1 MDPRRIV
8 IVLLLALGLSGCV
21 TKENYNTQVLRTNNF
36 QRLLS
41 EEEKRTVELSTEIA
55 RLKDQMASMETKN
68 KALTAQ
74 LNDSK
79 AQVVRSLE
87 EVGRL
92 QDEVKQAR
100 GGFSSVP
107 ALRGP
112 SQEPPDRLGELQE
125 RPAARPDKP
134 VEPKKGKAEAKAKVQ
149 KQSEVPPPA
158 PQLKAE
164 PSASA
169 PTTPPAPLLR
179 EPSQEP
185 PDRLG
190 ELQEKP
196 AARPDKPVEPK
207 KGKAEAKAKV
217 QKQSQSAPPQPSQP
231 RIEMPVPVSPASS
244 EPLLRAP
251 SQEPPDRLV
260 EMPEAPA
267 VKPAAKSDKKVEPK
281 KGKAT
286 AKIKIE
292 KQGEEPRPSSP
303 PKAEAPAA
311 PPPPPPAKAETKQKV
326 QTKTETEAEAIPDDS
341 FFRYHK
347 VKKGETLA
355 GIAKQYRTD
364 AQTLRELNDMASGDA
379 VKPGDRL
386 IVGQKQ

>member
-8 IVLLLALGLSGCV
+8 IVVLLALGLSGCV
-21 TKENYNTQVLRTNNF
+21 TKENYNAQILRTNNF

-92 QDEVKQAR
+92 QDEVKQSR

-125 RPAARPDKP
+125 KPAAPSEKKGDK
-134 VEPKKGKAEAKAKVQ
+134 KKGKAEAKVKVGKVAPPAQ
-149 KQSEVPPPA
+149 TPPA
-158 PQLKAE
+158 PFE
-164 PSASA
+164 
-169 PTTPPAPLLR
+169 PLLR

-190 ELQEKP
+190 ELQAAPAAVKSEKKVEKP
-196 AARPDKPVEPK
+196 AEKPV
-207 KGKAEAKAKV
+207 AR
-217 QKQSQSAPPQPSQP
+217 Q
-231 RIEMPVPVSPASS
+231 
-244 EPLLRAP
+244 
-251 SQEPPDRLV
+251 
-260 EMPEAPA
+260 
-267 VKPAAKSDKKVEPK
+267 

-286 AKIKIE
+286 AKIRVQ
-292 KQGEEPRPSSP
+292 KQSEEPSSP
-303 PKAEAPAA
+303 PPKVEA
-311 PPPPPPAKAETKQKV
+311 PPPPAKAEAKAKAQA
-326 QTKTETEAEAIPDDS
+326 KTETEAQAKPETEAAPDDS

-364 AQTLRELNDMASGDA
+364 AQTLRELNDLASGDA

>member
-1 MDPRRIV
+1 MDPRHIV
-8 IVLLLALGLSGCV
+8 IVLVVVLGLAGCV
-21 TKENYNTQVLRTNNF
+21 TKENYNAQVLRTNNF

-41 EEEKRTVELSTEIA
+41 EEEKRTVELSTEVA
-55 RLKDQMASMETKN
+55 RLKDQAAILEGKH

-92 QDEVKQAR
+92 QDEIKQAR
-100 GGFSSVP
+100 GGFSSAP

-112 SQEPPDRLGELQE
+112 SQEPPDRLGELQ
-125 RPAARPDKP
+125 AAP
-134 VEPKKGKAEAKAKVQ
+134 VEAPGKKVEKKKGKATAQVKVG
-149 KQSEVPPPA
+149 KVAPPA
-158 PQLKAE
+158 PM
-164 PSASA
+164 PSA
-169 PTTPPAPLLR
+169 PPEPLLR
-179 EPSQEP
+179 APSQEP

-196 AARPDKPVEPK
+196 DA
-207 KGKAEAKAKV
+207 
-217 QKQSQSAPPQPSQP
+217 
-231 RIEMPVPVSPASS
+231 
-244 EPLLRAP
+244 
-251 SQEPPDRLV
+251 
-260 EMPEAPA
+260 
-267 VKPAAKSDKKVEPK
+267 KPAAKLEKKVEPK

-286 AKIKIE
+286 VKIKVQ
-292 KQGEEPRPSSP
+292 KQGEEPTPSSP
-303 PKAEAPAA
+303 PKAEAPA
-311 PPPPPPAKAETKQKV
+311 PPPPPPARAEAKAKGQA
-326 QTKTETEAEAIPDDS
+326 KTETEAAPYDS

-379 VKPGDRL
+379 VRPGDRL

>member
-8 IVLLLALGLSGCV
+8 IVLVVVLGLAGCV
-21 TKENYNTQVLRTNNF
+21 TKENYNAQVLRTNNF

-41 EEEKRTVELSTEIA
+41 EEEKRSVELSTEVA
-55 RLKDQMASMETKN
+55 RLKDQGAILESKN

-74 LNDSK
+74 LNDAK

-125 RPAARPDKP
+125 KPAAKP
-134 VEPKKGKAEAKAKVQ
+134 EKKVEPKKGKATAQVKAKE
-149 KQSEVPPPA
+149 QSQPPPPQPKVAPPA
-158 PQLKAE
+158 PM
-164 PSASA
+164 PSA
-169 PTTPPAPLLR
+169 PLEPLLR
-179 EPSQEP
+179 APSQEP

-196 AARPDKPVEPK
+196 AA
-207 KGKAEAKAKV
+207 
-217 QKQSQSAPPQPSQP
+217 
-231 RIEMPVPVSPASS
+231 
-244 EPLLRAP
+244 
-251 SQEPPDRLV
+251 
-260 EMPEAPA
+260 
-267 VKPAAKSDKKVEPK
+267 KPAAKPEKKVEPK

-286 AKIKIE
+286 AKIKVQ
-292 KQGEEPRPSSP
+292 KQGEAPSPSPP
-303 PKAEAPAA
+303 PKAESPV
-311 PPPPPPAKAETKQKV
+311 PTPPPPAKAEAKAKV
-326 QTKTETEAEAIPDDS
+326 QAKTETEAAPDDS

-364 AQTLRELNDMASGDA
+364 AQTLRELNDMAGGDA
-379 VKPGDRL
+379 VRPGDRL

>member
-8 IVLLLALGLSGCV
+8 IVLVVVLGLSGCV
-21 TKENYNTQVLRTNNF
+21 TKENYNAQVLRTNNF

-55 RLKDQMASMETKN
+55 RLKDQGTILEGKH

-125 RPAARPDKP
+125 KPVAKPDKKG
-134 VEPKKGKAEAKAKVQ
+134 EPKKGKATAQVKVQ
-149 KQSEVPPPA
+149 KQSQSPPQSPQPKVELPVQVPP
-158 PQLKAE
+158 E
-164 PSASA
+164 
-169 PTTPPAPLLR
+169 PLLR
-179 EPSQEP
+179 APSQEP

-196 AARPDKPVEPK
+196 AAKPV
-207 KGKAEAKAKV
+207 AK
-217 QKQSQSAPPQPSQP
+217 
-231 RIEMPVPVSPASS
+231 
-244 EPLLRAP
+244 
-251 SQEPPDRLV
+251 
-260 EMPEAPA
+260 PE
-267 VKPAAKSDKKVEPK
+267 KKVEPK

-286 AKIKIE
+286 VKIKVQ
-292 KQGEEPRPSSP
+292 KQGEE
-303 PKAEAPAA
+303 
-311 PPPPPPAKAETKQKV
+311 PPPPPAKAEAKEKV
-326 QTKTETEAEAIPDDS
+326 QAKTETETEAAPYDS

-355 GIAKQYRTD
+355 GIATQYRTD
-364 AQTLRELNDMASGDA
+364 AQTLRELNDLASGDA
-379 VKPGDRL
+379 VRPGDRL

>member
-8 IVLLLALGLSGCV
+8 IVLVVVFGLSGCV
-21 TKENYNTQVLRTNNF
+21 TKENYNAQVLRTNNF

-55 RLKDQMASMETKN
+55 RLKDQGAILEGKH

-74 LNDSK
+74 FNDSK

-125 RPAARPDKP
+125 KPAAPSEKKGDK
-134 VEPKKGKAEAKAKVQ
+134 KKGKAEAKVKVQ
-149 KQSEVPPPA
+149 KPSDAPPPA
-158 PQLKAE
+158 PQPKVA
-164 PSASA
+164 
-169 PTTPPAPLLR
+169 PPATVPSTPFEPLLR

-190 ELQEKP
+190 ELQAAPTVKSEKKVEKQVEKP
-196 AARPDKPVEPK
+196 VARQKGKATAKIRVQKQSEEPSSPPPQVEAPASPPPPPA
-207 KGKAEAKAKV
+207 KAEAKAKV
-217 QKQSQSAPPQPSQP
+217 QA
-231 RIEMPVPVSPASS
+231 
-244 EPLLRAP
+244 
-251 SQEPPDRLV
+251 
-260 EMPEAPA
+260 
-267 VKPAAKSDKKVEPK
+267 
-281 KGKAT
+281 
-286 AKIKIE
+286 
-292 KQGEEPRPSSP
+292 
-303 PKAEAPAA
+303 
-311 PPPPPPAKAETKQKV
+311 
-326 QTKTETEAEAIPDDS
+326 KTETKTQAKPETEAAPDDS

-364 AQTLRELNDMASGDA
+364 AQTLRELNDLASGDA
-379 VKPGDRL
+379 VRPGDRL

>member
-8 IVLLLALGLSGCV
+8 MVLVVVLGLSGCV
-21 TKENYNTQVLRTNNF
+21 TKENYNSQVLRTNNF

-41 EEEKRTVELSTEIA
+41 EEEKRTVDLSTEVA
-55 RLKDQMASMETKN
+55 RLKDEKASMEVKN

-92 QDEVKQAR
+92 QDEIKQAR

-125 RPAARPDKP
+125 RPAAKPDKKA
-134 VEPKKGKAEAKAKVQ
+134 EPKKGKAEAKVRVQ
-149 KQSEVPPPA
+149 KQSEAPPPA
-158 PQLKAE
+158 SMP
-164 PSASA
+164 P
-169 PTTPPAPLLR
+169 TPPEPLLR
-179 EPSQEP
+179 APSQEP

-196 AARPDKPVEPK
+196 V
-207 KGKAEAKAKV
+207 
-217 QKQSQSAPPQPSQP
+217 
-231 RIEMPVPVSPASS
+231 
-244 EPLLRAP
+244 
-251 SQEPPDRLV
+251 
-260 EMPEAPA
+260 
-267 VKPAAKSDKKVEPK
+267 AKSDKQAEPK

-286 AKIKIE
+286 AKIKLE
-292 KQGEEPRPSSP
+292 KQGEEPPPSSP
-303 PKAEAPAA
+303 PKAEA
-311 PPPPPPAKAETKQKV
+311 KAKV
-326 QTKTETEAEAIPDDS
+326 QTKTETEAAPVDS

-364 AQTLRELNDMASGDA
+364 AQTLRELNDLASGDA
-379 VKPGDRL
+379 VRPGDRL

>member
-8 IVLLLALGLSGCV
+8 IVLVVVLGLAGCV
-21 TKENYNTQVLRTNNF
+21 TKENYNAQVLRTNNF

-55 RLKDQMASMETKN
+55 KLKDEKAGMEAKN

-112 SQEPPDRLGELQE
+112 SQEPPDRLGELQ
-125 RPAARPDKP
+125 AAP
-134 VEPKKGKAEAKAKVQ
+134 VEIPGKKVEKKKGKATAQVKVQ
-149 KQSEVPPPA
+149 KQHDASPSAPQPKVAPPA
-158 PQLKAE
+158 PM
-164 PSASA
+164 PS
-169 PTTPPAPLLR
+169 TPFEPLLR

-190 ELQEKP
+190 ELQAAPDVKSEKKVEKP
-196 AARPDKPVEPK
+196 VVRQKGKATAKIRVQKQSEEPSLPPPQ
-207 KGKAEAKAKV
+207 GEAPPPPAKAEAKAKV
-217 QKQSQSAPPQPSQP
+217 QA
-231 RIEMPVPVSPASS
+231 
-244 EPLLRAP
+244 
-251 SQEPPDRLV
+251 
-260 EMPEAPA
+260 
-267 VKPAAKSDKKVEPK
+267 
-281 KGKAT
+281 
-286 AKIKIE
+286 
-292 KQGEEPRPSSP
+292 
-303 PKAEAPAA
+303 
-311 PPPPPPAKAETKQKV
+311 
-326 QTKTETEAEAIPDDS
+326 KTEAAQDDS

-347 VKKGETLA
+347 VRKGETLA

-364 AQTLRELNDMASGDA
+364 AQTLRELNDLASSDA
-379 VKPGDRL
+379 VRPGDRL
-386 IVGQKQ
+386 IVGQKP

>member
-1 MDPRRIV
+1 MGPRRIV
-8 IVLLLALGLSGCV
+8 MVLVVALGLAGCV
-21 TKENYNTQVLRTNNF
+21 TKENYNAQVLRTNNF

-41 EEEKRTVELSTEIA
+41 EEEKRTVELSTEVA
-55 RLKDQMASMETKN
+55 RLKDEKASMEAKN

-100 GGFSSVP
+100 GGFSSAP

-125 RPAARPDKP
+125 RPAAKSDKQ
-134 VEPKKGKAEAKAKVQ
+134 VEPKKRKTEAKVKVQ
-149 KQSEVPPPA
+149 KQSEAPPA
-158 PQLKAE
+158 PM
-164 PSASA
+164 P
-169 PTTPPAPLLR
+169 PTPP
-179 EPSQEP
+179 
-185 PDRLG
+185 
-190 ELQEKP
+190 
-196 AARPDKPVEPK
+196 
-207 KGKAEAKAKV
+207 
-217 QKQSQSAPPQPSQP
+217 
-231 RIEMPVPVSPASS
+231 

-251 SQEPPDRLV
+251 SQEPPDRLG
-260 EMPEAPA
+260 ELQER
-267 VKPAAKSDKKVEPK
+267 PAAKPDKQAEPK

-286 AKIKIE
+286 AKIKLE
-292 KQGEEPRPSSP
+292 KQGEEPPPSSP
-303 PKAEAPAA
+303 PKAEA
-311 PPPPPPAKAETKQKV
+311 KAKV
-326 QTKTETEAEAIPDDS
+326 QTKTETEAAPVDS

-364 AQTLRELNDMASGDA
+364 AQTLRELNDLASGDA
-379 VKPGDRL
+379 VRPGDRL

>member
-8 IVLLLALGLSGCV
+8 IVLFIALGLSGCV

-41 EEEKRTVELSTEIA
+41 EEEKRTVELSTEIV
-55 RLKDQMASMETKN
+55 RLKDQMASLEGKN

-74 LNDSK
+74 LNDAK

-100 GGFSSVP
+100 GGFSSMP

-112 SQEPPDRLGELQE
+112 SQEPPDRLGELQAA
-125 RPAARPDKP
+125 PAEIPEKKIDK
-134 VEPKKGKAEAKAKVQ
+134 KKGKAEAKVKVQ
-149 KQSEVPPPA
+149 TQSQSPPPQ
-158 PQLKAE
+158 PKA
-164 PSASA
+164 A
-169 PTTPPAPLLR
+169 PPAPLLR
-179 EPSQEP
+179 TPSQEP

-196 AARPDKPVEPK
+196 AAKPV
-207 KGKAEAKAKV
+207 AK
-217 QKQSQSAPPQPSQP
+217 
-231 RIEMPVPVSPASS
+231 
-244 EPLLRAP
+244 
-251 SQEPPDRLV
+251 
-260 EMPEAPA
+260 PE
-267 VKPAAKSDKKVEPK
+267 KKVEPK

-286 AKIKIE
+286 TKITVQK
-292 KQGEEPRPSSP
+292 KGEAPPPSSP
-303 PKAEAPAA
+303 PQAESPAPT
-311 PPPPPPAKAETKQKV
+311 PPPPAKAEAKAKAQA
-326 QTKTETEAEAIPDDS
+326 KTETETETVPDDS

-355 GIAKQYRTD
+355 GIAKQYRID
-364 AQTLRELNDMASGDA
+364 AQTLRELNDLASGDA
-379 VKPGDRL
+379 VRPGDRL
-386 IVGQKQ
+386 IVGQKPL

>member
-8 IVLLLALGLSGCV
+8 ILLLLALGLSGCV

-41 EEEKRTVELSTEIA
+41 EEEKRTVEMSTEIA
-55 RLKDQMASMETKN
+55 RLKDQMSSMETKN

-92 QDEVKQAR
+92 QDEVKQSR
-100 GGFSSVP
+100 GGFSSAP

-125 RPAARPDKP
+125 RPAAPSEKKGDK
-134 VEPKKGKAEAKAKVQ
+134 KKGKAEAKVKVQ
-149 KQSEVPPPA
+149 KQSEAPPPA
-158 PQLKAE
+158 QPKVA
-164 PSASA
+164 
-169 PTTPPAPLLR
+169 PPAPMPSPPFEPLLR

-190 ELQEKP
+190 ELQ
-196 AARPDKPVEPK
+196 A
-207 KGKAEAKAKV
+207 
-217 QKQSQSAPPQPSQP
+217 
-231 RIEMPVPVSPASS
+231 
-244 EPLLRAP
+244 
-251 SQEPPDRLV
+251 
-260 EMPEAPA
+260 APA
-267 VKPAAKSDKKVEPK
+267 VKSEKKVEKPAEK
-281 KGKAT
+281 PVARQKGKAT
-286 AKIKIE
+286 AKIRVQ
-292 KQGEEPRPSSP
+292 KQSEEPSSP
-303 PKAEAPAA
+303 PPQVEA
-311 PPPPPPAKAETKQKV
+311 PPPPAKAEAKAKAQATP
-326 QTKTETEAEAIPDDS
+326 ETEAIPDDS

-379 VKPGDRL
+379 VRPGDRL

>member
-8 IVLLLALGLSGCV
+8 MVLVVVLGLSGCV
-21 TKENYNTQVLRTNNF
+21 TKENYNAQVLRTNNF

-41 EEEKRTVELSTEIA
+41 EEEKRTVDLSTEVA
-55 RLKDQMASMETKN
+55 RLKDEKASMEVKN

-92 QDEVKQAR
+92 QDEIKQAR

-112 SQEPPDRLGELQE
+112 TQEPPDRLGELQE
-125 RPAARPDKP
+125 RPAAKPDKQ
-134 VEPKKGKAEAKAKVQ
+134 A
-149 KQSEVPPPA
+149 
-158 PQLKAE
+158 
-164 PSASA
+164 
-169 PTTPPAPLLR
+169 
-179 EPSQEP
+179 
-185 PDRLG
+185 
-190 ELQEKP
+190 
-196 AARPDKPVEPK
+196 
-207 KGKAEAKAKV
+207 
-217 QKQSQSAPPQPSQP
+217 
-231 RIEMPVPVSPASS
+231 
-244 EPLLRAP
+244 
-251 SQEPPDRLV
+251 
-260 EMPEAPA
+260 
-267 VKPAAKSDKKVEPK
+267 EPK

-286 AKIKIE
+286 AKIKLE
-292 KQGEEPRPSSP
+292 KQGEEPPPSSP
-303 PKAEAPAA
+303 PKAEA
-311 PPPPPPAKAETKQKV
+311 KAKV
-326 QTKTETEAEAIPDDS
+326 QTKTETEAAPVDS

-364 AQTLRELNDMASGDA
+364 AQTLRELNDLASGDA
-379 VKPGDRL
+379 VRPGDRL